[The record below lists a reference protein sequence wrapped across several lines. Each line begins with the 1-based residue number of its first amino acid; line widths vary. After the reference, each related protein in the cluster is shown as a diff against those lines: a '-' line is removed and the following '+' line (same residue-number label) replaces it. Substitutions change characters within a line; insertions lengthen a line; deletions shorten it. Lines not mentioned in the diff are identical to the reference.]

1 MGTLVENGIAMTD
14 LKRANTLYDPI
25 RREGKLIDLGGVIKV
40 KNKCFIRSTKRLK
53 RSFTIVKN

>member
-40 KNKCFIRSTKRLK
+40 KNKLELINFDME
-53 RSFTIVKN
+53 NWNG